1 MNSII
6 KVTFIMIFVLFV
18 LGSTFVHAGYG
29 RHSYGGFCQGDFI
42 VLMGFLALIGLII
55 TLILAYK
62 KSGSRKTT
70 IRWHKNI
77 AIITIGIAILHGVS
91 ALFFH

>member
-1 MNSII
+1 
-6 KVTFIMIFVLFV
+6 MIFVLFV
-18 LGSTFVHAGYG
+18 SGSSLVHAGHG
-29 RHSYGGFCQGDFI
+29 RYSYVGFCQGNFI

-62 KSGSRKTT
+62 KSGNRKTT
-70 IRWHKNI
+70 ILWHKYF
-77 AIITIGIAILHGVS
+77 AIITIGITTLHGVS